1 MSKMLENQQS
11 YKKDYYNSPANE
23 WLREYLEQINKN
35 GYGNKVSSDKEFA
48 KKSHIKYSKIRSI
61 AGGSSPVT
69 AEELIKIAETAKVT
83 SDEIL
88 FGKDIPDNLKVGN
101 IEILSRESYNKLYKH
116 TKGGLFP
123 GRDNFLIF
131 LDYLIQQED
140 FILEL
145 SEKSKDMLEK
155 FKTSKN
161 ISKITDYNDY
171 DDFKKK
177 IINNKEL
184 SKELRDIITDSKVRE
199 MIRELVTRYIYD
211 HLK

>member
-1 MSKMLENQQS
+1 MSKMLENQQNT
-11 YKKDYYNSPANE
+11 KKDYYNCPANK
-23 WLREYLEQINKN
+23 WLREYLEQI
-35 GYGNKVSSDKEFA
+35 GYRNKVASDKEFA
-48 KKSHIKYSKIRSI
+48 KKSDIKYSKIRTI
-61 AGGSSPVT
+61 TGGSSPVR
-69 AEELIKIAETAKVT
+69 AEEIIKISKAANVT

-88 FGKDIPDNLKVGN
+88 FGKDIPNNLKVDN

-123 GRDNFLIF
+123 ARDNFLIF

-145 SEKSKDMLEK
+145 SEKCKDMLEK

-161 ISKITDYNDY
+161 VSKIANNSGY

-177 IINNKEL
+177 IEDNKEL
-184 SKELRDIITDSKVRE
+184 SKDLRDIITDSKVRE
-199 MIRELVTRYIYD
+199 MVRELVTRYIYD

>member
-88 FGKDIPDNLKVGN
+88 FGKDIPDN
-101 IEILSRESYNKLYKH
+101 Y
-116 TKGGLFP
+116 
-123 GRDNFLIF
+123 
-131 LDYLIQQED
+131 QQ
-140 FILEL
+140 
-145 SEKSKDMLEK
+145 SCG
-155 FKTSKN
+155 
-161 ISKITDYNDY
+161 
-171 DDFKKK
+171 
-177 IINNKEL
+177 
-184 SKELRDIITDSKVRE
+184 
-199 MIRELVTRYIYD
+199 
-211 HLK
+211 